1 MSNVTIRTGAG
12 GTEVFVIDN
21 GRGGGTASMPR
32 SAGSGQGIIGMHERA
47 AGHGG
52 RVETGRISTG
62 LDGPRRLPGR
72 GARRAAAPDG
82 AIPRPGRRP
91 HVTRVLLV
99 DDQPLLRMGFR
110 MVLGAHEGMD
120 VVGEAADGVEAIAAV
135 AELEPDV
142 VVMDV
147 RMPVMDGVEATA
159 QITAQHPAVR
169 VLILT
174 TFDLD
179 EYAFAALRAGA
190 SGFLLKNVPP
200 EELVAAI
207 RTVAS
212 GDAVVAPRVTRRL
225 LETFAEQLPTATTD
239 DRPDTRLAALTDRE
253 REVLGNLA
261 LGQSNLEIAAALHL
275 SEATVKTHV
284 SRILSKLSLRDRV
297 QAVVFAY
304 ETRLVRPS

>member
-1 MSNVTIRTGAG
+1 
-12 GTEVFVIDN
+12 
-21 GRGGGTASMPR
+21 
-32 SAGSGQGIIGMHERA
+32 
-47 AGHGG
+47 
-52 RVETGRISTG
+52 
-62 LDGPRRLPGR
+62 
-72 GARRAAAPDG
+72 
-82 AIPRPGRRP
+82 
-91 HVTRVLLV
+91 V
-99 DDQPLLRMGFR
+99 DDQSLLRMGFR

-120 VVGEAADGVEAIAAV
+120 VVGEAADGAEAVKAV
-135 AELEPDV
+135 AELKPDV

-159 QITAQHPAVR
+159 RITAEHPDVR

-179 EYAFAALRAGA
+179 EYAFAGLRAGA

-225 LETFAEQLPTATTD
+225 LETFAESLPLPGGASGSSE
-239 DRPDTRLAALTDRE
+239 PDERLAALTERE
-253 REVLGNLA
+253 REVLSNLA
-261 LGQSNLEIAAALHL
+261 LGQTNLEIAAALHL

-284 SRILSKLSLRDRV
+284 SRILSKLGLRDRV